1 MAAAATA
8 AVAEMRVVI
17 CGGGIIGAACAYY
30 LSRAGVTHITIVERA
45 SIACHAS
52 GKAGGF
58 LARDWGGTFALQSF
72 DLHAELGRVLEGT
85 DYRPVETLSVS
96 MGSGGGSMLPAWA
109 DRCGAAASRLGTTA
123 TTAQVHPRKLTEAL
137 VEAARQRGARVQIG
151 VVEGVQV
158 QTATTETT
166 PQDALASR
174 VTGVRVDGSVLPCD
188 SVIVALGP
196 WSSAEAEWFPQL
208 APRGI
213 SGQKYTRIVVP
224 TEPAETTASC

>member
-96 MGSGGGSMLPAWA
+96 MGSGGGSVLPAWA
-109 DRCGAAASRLGTTA
+109 DRCGVAPDHHGHNCAG
-123 TTAQVHPRKLTEAL
+123 PPTEADRGPGRGG
-137 VEAARQRGARVQIG
+137 EAARRARPDRRGGGRAG
-151 VVEGVQV
+151 
-158 QTATTETT
+158 A
-166 PQDALASR
+166 
-174 VTGVRVDGSVLPCD
+174 DGD
-188 SVIVALGP
+188 N
-196 WSSAEAEWFPQL
+196 
-208 APRGI
+208 
-213 SGQKYTRIVVP
+213 
-224 TEPAETTASC
+224 

>member
-96 MGSGGGSMLPAWA
+96 MGGSGGGSVLPAWA

-123 TTAQVHPRKLTEAL
+123 TTVSLARGRTE
-137 VEAARQRGARVQIG
+137 EAALRTDKQIDEESGRGGGRAG
-151 VVEGVQV
+151 
-158 QTATTETT
+158 A
-166 PQDALASR
+166 
-174 VTGVRVDGSVLPCD
+174 DGD
-188 SVIVALGP
+188 N
-196 WSSAEAEWFPQL
+196 
-208 APRGI
+208 
-213 SGQKYTRIVVP
+213 
-224 TEPAETTASC
+224 

>member
-85 DYRPVETLSVS
+85 DYCPVETLSVS
-96 MGSGGGSMLPAWA
+96 M
-109 DRCGAAASRLGTTA
+109 A

-137 VEAARQRGARVQIG
+137 VEAAKQRGARVKIG
-151 VVEGVQV
+151 VVEDVQV

-166 PQDALASR
+166 PQDDASM
-174 VTGVRVDGSVLPCD
+174 L
-188 SVIVALGP
+188 
-196 WSSAEAEWFPQL
+196 
-208 APRGI
+208 
-213 SGQKYTRIVVP
+213 
-224 TEPAETTASC
+224 TAACCRATA